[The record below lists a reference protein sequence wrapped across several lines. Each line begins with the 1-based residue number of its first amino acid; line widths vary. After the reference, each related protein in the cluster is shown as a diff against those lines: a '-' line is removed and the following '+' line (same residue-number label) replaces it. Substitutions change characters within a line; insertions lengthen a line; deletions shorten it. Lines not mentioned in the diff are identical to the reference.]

1 MLGINYF
8 CKKRR
13 ALKEGLVI
21 KSTGSW
27 YTVKSNDGEI
37 HNCRI
42 KGRFRMEG
50 IRTTNPI
57 SVGDVV
63 DFEEGKESKVIVK
76 IHERKNYIIRKASNL
91 SKHSQIIASNV
102 DQAFLIVTVNY
113 PLTTTTFIDRFLAA
127 AEAYRIPVRL
137 IFNKIDRYRPDD
149 KDRLEELKAIYEKIG
164 YKCFE
169 ISAKDGTHLETIR
182 EALKG
187 QINLLSGHSG
197 VGKSTL
203 INAIQPGLDLKTG
216 EISEAHSQGKHTT
229 TFSEMF
235 ELDFEGYIIDTPGIR
250 GFGTIDM
257 EKEEMSH
264 FFPEIFETSNDCQFN
279 NCTHIHEPKCAV
291 KAAVEVG
298 EISITRYESYLG
310 MILEDEDS
318 KYRI

>member
-1 MLGINYF
+1 M
-8 CKKRR
+8 
-13 ALKEGLVI
+13 
-21 KSTGSW
+21 
-27 YTVKSNDGEI
+27 D
-37 HNCRI
+37 
-42 KGRFRMEG
+42 G

-57 SVGDVV
+57 SVGDKV
-63 DFEEGKESKVIVK
+63 DFEEENEANVIVK
-76 IHERKNYIIRKASNL
+76 IHDRKNYIIRKSSNL
-91 SKHSQIIASNV
+91 SKHSQIIAANI

-127 AEAYRIPVRL
+127 AEAYRIPVSL
-137 IFNKIDRYRPDD
+137 IFNKIDRYRRNDLA
-149 KDRLEELKAIYEKIG
+149 RLEELKFTYEKIG

-169 ISAKDGTHLETIR
+169 ISAKQGTHLDIIR

-187 QINLLSGHSG
+187 KINLLSGHSG

-257 EKEEMSH
+257 EKKEMSH
-264 FFPEIFETSNDCQFN
+264 FFPEIFKTSAHCQFN
-279 NCTHIHEPKCAV
+279 NCTHVHEPKCAV
-291 KAAVEVG
+291 KGAVEIG
-298 EISITRYESYLG
+298 EICITRYESYLG
-310 MILEDEDS
+310 MIMEDEDS

>member
-1 MLGINYF
+1 M
-8 CKKRR
+8 
-13 ALKEGLVI
+13 KEGLVI

-27 YTVKSNDGEI
+27 YTVKTNDGEI

-42 KGRFRMEG
+42 KGRFRMDG
-50 IRTTNPI
+50 IRTTNPVA
-57 SVGDVV
+57 VGDMV
-63 DFEEGKESKVIVK
+63 DFEEDKESKVIVK
-76 IHERKNYIIRKASNL
+76 IHDRKNYIIRKSSNL

-137 IFNKIDRYRPDD
+137 IFNKIDRYRPND
-149 KDRLEELKAIYEKIG
+149 KARLDELKGIYEKIG

-169 ISAKDGTHLETIR
+169 ISAKNGTHLDIIR
-182 EALKG
+182 EALQGK
-187 QINLLSGHSG
+187 INLLSGHSG

-264 FFPEIFETSNDCQFN
+264 FFPEIFKTSEQCQFN
-279 NCTHIHEPKCAV
+279 NCSHIHEPKCAV
-291 KAAVEVG
+291 KKAVEVG
-298 EISITRYESYLG
+298 DISITRYESYLG
-310 MILEDEDS
+310 MVMEDEDN

>member
-1 MLGINYF
+1 M
-8 CKKRR
+8 
-13 ALKEGLVI
+13 KEGLVI

-27 YTVKSNDGEI
+27 YTVKTKDQEI
-37 HNCRI
+37 HKCRI

-57 SVGDVV
+57 AVGDIV
-63 DFEEGKESKVIVK
+63 DFEEDNESKVIVN
-76 IHERKNYIIRKASNL
+76 IHDRKNYIIRKSSNL
-91 SKHSQIIASNV
+91 SKQSQIIASNV

-113 PLTTTTFIDRFLAA
+113 PLTTTTFIDRFLAT

-137 IFNKIDRYRPDD
+137 IFNKIDRYRPND
-149 KDRLEELKAIYEKIG
+149 KDRLNELKGIYERIG

-169 ISAKDGTHLETIR
+169 ISAKNGTHLDVIR
-182 EALKG
+182 TALKG

-235 ELDFEGYIIDTPGIR
+235 ELDFGGYIIDTPGIR

-257 EKEEMSH
+257 EKEEIWH
-264 FFPEIFETSNDCQFN
+264 FFPEMFAISKDCQFH
-279 NCTHIHEPKCAV
+279 NCSHIHEPKCAV
-291 KAAVEVG
+291 KAAVEKG
-298 EISITRYESYLG
+298 EISLTRYESYVG
-310 MILEDEDS
+310 MVMEDEDS

>member
-1 MLGINYF
+1 MYKNRYT
-8 CKKRR
+8 
-13 ALKEGLVI
+13 LKEGLVI

-27 YTVKSNDGEI
+27 YTVKTNDGEI
-37 HNCRI
+37 HDCRI

-57 SVGDVV
+57 AVGDKV
-63 DFEEGKESKVIVK
+63 DFEEDKESKVIVN
-76 IHERKNYIIRKASNL
+76 IHDRKNYIIRKSSNL

-137 IFNKIDRYRPDD
+137 IFNKIDRYRPNDM
-149 KDRLEELKAIYEKIG
+149 DRLNELKAIYEKIG
-164 YKCFE
+164 YKCYE
-169 ISAKDGTHLETIR
+169 ISAKNGTHLDIIKD
-182 EALKG
+182 ALKDN
-187 QINLLSGHSG
+187 INLLSGHSG

-235 ELDFEGYIIDTPGIR
+235 ELDFGGYIIDTPGIR

-264 FFPEIFETSNDCQFN
+264 FFPEIFETSKDCQFN
-279 NCTHIHEPKCAV
+279 NCSHIHEPKCAV
-291 KAAVEVG
+291 KAAVEAG

-310 MILEDEDS
+310 MVMEDEDS

>member
-1 MLGINYF
+1 M
-8 CKKRR
+8 
-13 ALKEGLVI
+13 KEGLVI

-27 YTVKSNDGEI
+27 YTVKTNDGEI

-42 KGRFRMEG
+42 KGRFRMDG
-50 IRTTNPI
+50 IRTTNPVA
-57 SVGDVV
+57 VGDRV
-63 DFEEGKESKVIVK
+63 DFEEDKESKVIVK
-76 IHERKNYIIRKASNL
+76 IHDRKNYIIRKSSNL

-137 IFNKIDRYRPDD
+137 IFNKIDRYRPND
-149 KDRLEELKAIYEKIG
+149 KDRLVELKGIYEKIG

-169 ISAKDGTHLETIR
+169 ISAKNGTHLDTIR
-182 EALKG
+182 EELKEK
-187 QINLLSGHSG
+187 INLLSGHSG

-264 FFPEIFETSNDCQFN
+264 FFPEIFETSEKCQFN
-279 NCTHIHEPKCAV
+279 NCSHIHEPKCAV
-291 KAAVEVG
+291 KAAVEIG

-310 MILEDEDS
+310 MVMEDEDN

>member
-1 MLGINYF
+1 M
-8 CKKRR
+8 
-13 ALKEGLVI
+13 KEGLVI

-27 YTVKSNDGEI
+27 YTVKSNDGKI

-42 KGRFRMEG
+42 KGRFRMDG

-57 SVGDVV
+57 SVGDKV
-63 DFEEGKESKVIVK
+63 DFEEEPEANVIVK
-76 IHERKNYIIRKASNL
+76 IHDRKNYIIRKSSNL
-91 SKHSQIIASNV
+91 SKHSQIIAANI

-127 AEAYRIPVRL
+127 AEAYRIPVNL
-137 IFNKIDRYRPDD
+137 IFNKIDRYRPNDV
-149 KDRLEELKAIYEKIG
+149 KRLAELKNTYEKIG
-164 YKCFE
+164 YKCYE
-169 ISAKDGTHLETIR
+169 ISAKQGTHLEVIR
-182 EALKG
+182 GVLKG
-187 QINLLSGHSG
+187 KINLLSGHSG

-257 EKEEMSH
+257 GKEEMSH
-264 FFPEIFETSNDCQFN
+264 FFPEIFKTSAQCQFN
-279 NCTHIHEPKCAV
+279 NCTHVHEPRCAV
-291 KAAVEVG
+291 KAAVEIG
-298 EISITRYESYLG
+298 DICITRYESYLG
-310 MILEDEDS
+310 MIMEDEDS

>member
-1 MLGINYF
+1 M
-8 CKKRR
+8 
-13 ALKEGLVI
+13 KEGLVI

-27 YTVKSNDGEI
+27 YTVKTNDGEI

-57 SVGDVV
+57 AVGDKV

-76 IHERKNYIIRKASNL
+76 IHDRKNYIIRKSSNL

-137 IFNKIDRYRPDD
+137 IFNKIDRYRPNDM
-149 KDRLEELKAIYEKIG
+149 DRLDELKQIYERIG
-164 YKCFE
+164 YKCYE
-169 ISAKDGTHLETIR
+169 ISAKDGTHLDIIKD
-182 EALKG
+182 ALKG
-187 QINLLSGHSG
+187 NINLLSGHSG

-264 FFPEIFETSNDCQFN
+264 FFPEIFETSKECQFH
-279 NCTHIHEPKCAV
+279 NCSHIHEPKCAV
-291 KAAVEVG
+291 KAAVEKG

-310 MILEDEDS
+310 MVMEDEDS

>member
-1 MLGINYF
+1 M
-8 CKKRR
+8 
-13 ALKEGLVI
+13 KEGLVI

-27 YTVKSNDGEI
+27 YTVKTNDGEI

-57 SVGDVV
+57 AVGDRVN
-63 DFEEGKESKVIVK
+63 FEDDNESKVIVS
-76 IHERKNYIIRKASNL
+76 IHDRKNYIIRKSSNL

-137 IFNKIDRYRPDD
+137 IFNKIDRYRANDM
-149 KDRLEELKAIYEKIG
+149 DRLDELKGIYEKIG
-164 YKCFE
+164 YKCYE
-169 ISAKDGTHLETIR
+169 ISAKNGTHIDLIKD
-182 EALKG
+182 ALKDN
-187 QINLLSGHSG
+187 INLLSGHSG

-203 INAIQPGLDLKTG
+203 INVIQPGLDLKTG

-235 ELDFEGYIIDTPGIR
+235 ELDFGGYIIDTPGIR

-264 FFPEIFETSNDCQFN
+264 FFPEIFDTSKECQFN
-279 NCTHIHEPKCAV
+279 NCSHIHEPKCAV
-291 KAAVEVG
+291 KAAVEAG

-310 MILEDEDS
+310 MVMEDENS

>member
-1 MLGINYF
+1 M
-8 CKKRR
+8 
-13 ALKEGLVI
+13 KEGLVI

-27 YTVKSNDGEI
+27 YTVKTNDGEV

-57 SVGDVV
+57 AVGDRV
-63 DFEEGKESKVIVK
+63 DFEEDKESKVVVN
-76 IHERKNYIIRKASNL
+76 IHDRKNYIIRKSSNL

-102 DQAFLIVTVNY
+102 DHAYLIVTVNY

-127 AEAYRIPVRL
+127 AEAYRIPVSL
-137 IFNKIDRYRPDD
+137 IFNKIDRYRPNDM
-149 KDRLEELKAIYEKIG
+149 DRLNELKGIYEKIG
-164 YKCFE
+164 YKCYE
-169 ISAKDGTHLETIR
+169 ISAKNGTHLDIIKD
-182 EALKG
+182 ALKDH
-187 QINLLSGHSG
+187 INLLSGHSG

-235 ELDFEGYIIDTPGIR
+235 ELDFGGYIIDTPGIR

-264 FFPEIFETSNDCQFN
+264 FFPEIFETSQNCQFN
-279 NCTHIHEPKCAV
+279 NCSHIHEPKCAV
-291 KAAVEVG
+291 KAAVEAG

-310 MILEDEDS
+310 MIMEDEDS